1 MAKPHIIRRS
11 RHHWRSQHHL
21 PKANIIQKSLIC
33 QVDKLGFFVGA
44 GGGGRTRTLLPGL
57 DFESSTSA
65 NSITPAYLVLAP
77 IMVLVTGLEPV
88 RYCYRG
94 ILSPLRLPI
103 PPLELIIKLMGPT
116 GLEPVTLCL

>member
-1 MAKPHIIRRS
+1 MNS
-11 RHHWRSQHHL
+11 SGL
-21 PKANIIQKSLIC
+21 
-33 QVDKLGFFVGA
+33 
-44 GGGGRTRTLLPGL
+44 TTL
-57 DFESSTSA
+57 
-65 NSITPAYLVLAP
+65 
-77 IMVLVTGLEPV
+77 VLVTGLEPV